1 MSIVARRLWEKRI
14 KSSASSTPA
23 VAAAP
28 GLRVRRRT
36 KHHASGTSSTP
47 NSVPENRQ
55 PNPVMP
61 NSAIP
66 SMIRSLPSGGW
77 VVS

>member
-1 MSIVARRLWEKRI
+1 M
-14 KSSASSTPA
+14 
-23 VAAAP
+23 AAAH

-47 NSVPENRQ
+47 NSVPANRQ
-55 PNPVMP
+55 PNAVMP
-61 NSAIP
+61 NNAMP
-66 SMIRSLPSGGW
+66 TMIRSLPSGGW

>member
-1 MSIVARRLWEKRI
+1 MVAMRLCAKRM
-14 KSSASSTPA
+14 KSSASSAPA
-23 VAAAP
+23 SAP
-28 GLRVRRRT
+28 THGLRVRRRA

-55 PNPVMP
+55 PKPVMP
-61 NSAIP
+61 NNAMP
-66 SMIRSLPSGGW
+66 AMIRSLPSGGW